1 MGVEYYTARFL
12 LGARK
17 RGVSFAS
24 VLTIGRQNLFISD
37 SRLKKLGAEFGFDA
51 DAVLRETAKNGGYLE
66 PFLQIALG
74 ATEITS
80 IDASAYEKA
89 TVVHDLNQ
97 PIPATLLN
105 RFDAVIEAGSL
116 EHIFNFPIAISSLMG
131 AVKPGGRLFIQ
142 TPANNYFGHGFYQFS
157 AELFYRVL
165 SVENGYRVHSLSVVE
180 HLFPAFFLSTR
191 TYTVKD
197 PAQIRERVQLITKR
211 PVLMLIEAEH
221 LENKPIFTNTPQQSD
236 YVQAWDAG
244 AVPPAPSAF
253 KKRLLA
259 WIDLLPVSLVG
270 CLWLQRR
277 LGGPKAPSLKNRRY
291 FEANPK

>member
-1 MGVEYYTARFL
+1 MGVEFYTARFL
-12 LGARK
+12 LSARA

-24 VLTIGRQNLFISD
+24 VLTIGRQNLFLSEP
-37 SRLKKLGAEFGFDA
+37 RLHALGAEFGFDA
-51 DAVLRETAKNGGYLE
+51 NAVLRETAANGGYIE
-66 PFLQIALG
+66 PFLAIALG
-74 ATEITS
+74 AKQIIS

-97 PIPATLLN
+97 PIPDDLRN

-116 EHIFNFPIAISSLMG
+116 EHIFNFPVAIESLMD
-131 AVKPGGRLFIQ
+131 AVKPGGNLFLQ

-165 SVENGYRVHSLSVVE
+165 SAENGYRVASLSVVE
-180 HLFPAFFLSTR
+180 HLYPAFFLKTR

-197 PAQIRERVQLITKR
+197 PAEIKERVQLITKR
-211 PVLMLIEAEH
+211 PVLMLIEAGR
-221 LENKPIFTNTPQQSD
+221 LERKPIFARTPQQSD

-259 WIDLLPVSLVG
+259 WIDRLPVSLVG
-270 CLWLQRR
+270 FLWLQRR

-291 FEANPK
+291 FEADPK